1 MSPYSWDMCQ
11 SSHLG
16 MCSGKMCRMETV
28 CLSTECSSSQQL
40 NETIKVIERENTND
54 YENKIIWSW
63 KSENWKRLLEKL
75 RKENHNP
82 KICSLK
88 IREGKIETSGKNKTR
103 KVYKLRA
110 WESQGHKKSIMWKQS
125 VSNKFSEILPFFSW
139 GSSEK

>member
-1 MSPYSWDMCQ
+1 MCQ
-11 SSHLG
+11 SSHLA
-16 MCSGKMCRMETV
+16 MCSGKICRMETI

-40 NETIKVIERENTND
+40 LNETITGHSKTENTND
-54 YENKIIWSW
+54 YGEKIIWSR